1 MLFFCI
7 AQEILKLVAKNIDI
21 LISLMPEEL
30 DDAIIEHATTANQKQ
45 MAEAMSKRAVLP
57 VEEQDICKYTVKE
70 VGTLQWN
77 VCFSTKSGS
86 HLNCLLLAISVETK
100 PVSAL

>member
-1 MLFFCI
+1 
-7 AQEILKLVAKNIDI
+7 
-21 LISLMPEEL
+21 MPEEL

-70 VGTLQWN
+70 VGTLQ
-77 VCFSTKSGS
+77 
-86 HLNCLLLAISVETK
+86 
-100 PVSAL
+100 